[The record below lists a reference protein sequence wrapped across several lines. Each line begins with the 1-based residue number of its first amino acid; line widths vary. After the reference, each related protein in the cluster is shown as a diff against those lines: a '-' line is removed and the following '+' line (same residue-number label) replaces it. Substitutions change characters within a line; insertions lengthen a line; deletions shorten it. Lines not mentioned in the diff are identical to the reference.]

1 MTLAAPNVRIAITG
15 EVYRAPFGTAAPT
28 DSTTSLNAAYK
39 GLGYLSEDGVSESWD
54 DTVEEITAWQGAT
67 VVRAATTK
75 SSGQLG
81 FTMIETKGLVLETF
95 HRGST
100 MAEVTPGNFK
110 LEVKPIVATPLSWVF
125 HVIDGAKLIRMHL
138 GNAEVVE
145 RGEVTYANGDA
156 IGYPVV
162 VKAYPDSL
170 GNLMTKLAN
179 DIAWSAS

>member
-1 MTLAAPNVRIAITG
+1 MALSAPNVRIAVTG
-15 EVYRAPFGTAAPT
+15 EVFRAPFGTAAPA
-28 DSTTSLNAAYK
+28 DSVAALNAAYK
-39 GLGYLSEDGVSESWD
+39 GLGYLSEDGVAESWD
-54 DTVEEITAWQGAT
+54 DTVEEIIAWQGAT

-75 SSGQLG
+75 SSGRLG

-100 MAEVTPGNFK
+100 MAEPTPGNFK
-110 LEVKPIVATPLSWVF
+110 LEVKPIVAAPLSWVF
-125 HVIDGAKLIRMHL
+125 HVVDGAKLVRMHL

-145 RGEVTYANGDA
+145 RGEVSYVNGEA

-162 VKAYPDSL
+162 VVAYPDTL
-170 GNLMTKLAN
+170 GNLMTKLSN